1 MNTWDKLISLCGCAQ
16 EIVETRTGLTAFVYF
31 CHHFV
36 GQTDDELHE
45 GYALAVDDFL
55 AAD

>member
-16 EIVETRTGLTAFVYF
+16 EIVESRTGLTAFVYF